1 MMDSCRVRPDIS
13 KNSSTLSKPPESE
26 KFGSTIGNRSLILS
40 PKRSLAATPS
50 RALIQ
55 FLLPRRV
62 LISPLW
68 LMKRLGCARSQEGKV
83 LVEKRECTIAKW
95 LS

>member
-1 MMDSCRVRPDIS
+1 MIDSWSVRPDMRRNS
-13 KNSSTLSKPPESE
+13 KTLSNDPESE
-26 KFGSTIGNRSLILS
+26 KSGSTIGKRSLMSS

-50 RALIQ
+50 RAIIQ

-68 LMKRLGCARSQEGKV
+68 LMNLLGCALSHDGNV
-83 LVEKRECTIAKW
+83 FVENLECTIAKW